1 MSRNNTGALSC
12 TPQRCP
18 AQWWEERAPMSNGPL
33 KEHPAVGQAGAE
45 KELISRRIST
55 ENTDIC
61 NENKVM

>member
-1 MSRNNTGALSC
+1 
-12 TPQRCP
+12 
-18 AQWWEERAPMSNGPL
+18 MSNGPL